1 MARSFRRTRQGD
13 FEVRLDA
20 VERDIL
26 RSLPP
31 QLRDV
36 LVEEEDPALER
47 LFPDAY
53 PDDPE
58 REGEYRRLVHDQL
71 LAARLDALD
80 TLEETID
87 ADRLD
92 EEQLLAWLGSVND
105 LRLVFGTRLGVTEE
119 TDERSFAPEDP
130 RAFAFALYAY
140 LGWLEEQAVEA
151 LAAGIDPRGVG
162 PQSDDLEAR

>member
-1 MARSFRRTRQGD
+1 VARSFRRTRQGD

-36 LVEEEDPALER
+36 LVEEEDPALDR
-47 LFPDAY
+47 LFPSAY

-80 TLEETID
+80 ALESTID

-92 EEQLLAWLGSVND
+92 EEQLLTWMRVVND
-105 LRLVFGTRLGVTEE
+105 LRLLLGTRLEVTEDPDDHE
-119 TDERSFAPEDP
+119 MAADDP
-130 RAFAFALYAY
+130 RRSAFELYHW
-140 LGWLEEQAVEA
+140 LSWLEQEMVDAV
-151 LAAGIDPRGVG
+151 
-162 PQSDDLEAR
+162 AR